1 MIHWS
6 EFEYVVCRAAVALS
20 LLNGEITAGR
30 IPSYQFRAKVTLCK
44 ISLSTNCGRVT
55 YMRGTQLGH
64 LWFWWLPVAGRN
76 QAITWP
82 ILLIVNWA
90 LRRKHQW
97 NFNRKLYISFKK
109 IYVNMSCRIWL
120 SFCLS
125 LIMSTEWGYA
135 SWEWLRLTH
144 PASNAIL
151 RHWFGSTL
159 AQVIS
164 TVMAR
169 CPRWHQ
175 AISWSNV
182 VSSWV
187 RSCYTNVKALSG
199 LIWSYQPEK
208 QYWKMHL
215 ENHTPITQGKMNY
228 RVGCD

>member
-1 MIHWS
+1 MVESHI
-6 EFEYVVCRAAVALS
+6 CAVPNWVICGS
-20 LLNGEITAGR
+20 DDCQLLVGIR
-30 IPSYQFRAKVTLCK
+30 P
-44 ISLSTNCGRVT
+44 
-55 YMRGTQLGH
+55 
-64 LWFWWLPVAGRN
+64 LPE
-76 QAITWP
+76 P

-135 SWEWLRLTH
+135 SWKWLRLTH

-164 TVMAR
+164 TVMAC

-199 LIWSYQPEK
+199 LIWSYQPGK

>member
-1 MIHWS
+1 MVESHI
-6 EFEYVVCRAAVALS
+6 CAVPNWVICGS
-20 LLNGEITAGR
+20 DDCLLLVGIR
-30 IPSYQFRAKVTLCK
+30 P
-44 ISLSTNCGRVT
+44 
-55 YMRGTQLGH
+55 
-64 LWFWWLPVAGRN
+64 LPE
-76 QAITWP
+76 P

-90 LRRKHQW
+90 FRRKHQW

-135 SWEWLRLTH
+135 SWKWLRLTH

-164 TVMAR
+164 TVMAC

-182 VSSWV
+182 VSLWV

-228 RVGCD
+228 HVGCD